1 METEAVNT
9 WGVCLSVKQLD
20 GAGTETLP
28 GPLKLAQ
35 HGGHDAGLLWAKSA
49 PGEAR
54 TLTGNAAASAHH
66 PPGTGPFLGRISPA
80 PPTSWAGDWTRTVA
94 RPPSLPSRSQA
105 TRAA

>member
-80 PPTSWAGDWTRTVA
+80 PPTS
-94 RPPSLPSRSQA
+94 
-105 TRAA
+105 